1 MVHYYHCCF
10 FLIILVTYY
19 FQVSFKFLSYVAK
32 IGSLSVVKGRFEV
45 KPNTINFFF
54 IFYQVKDEDE
64 CKDRVLINKW
74 SLNTDKPFWSGCS
87 LLIWWSVLEMAP
99 LFQAF
104 YALYAHHTIILSVT
118 NIKSVCLTLP
128 QTLVPKFCLNPAASS
143 SPLCHRVKDHQLHR
157 LVRLLNTAQPRKKIT

>member
-74 SLNTDKPFWSGCS
+74 ALNTDKPFWSGCS

-128 QTLVPKFCLNPAASS
+128 QTTYQNSVWI
-143 SPLCHRVKDHQLHR
+143 PLLR
-157 LVRLLNTAQPRKKIT
+157 LRRCAIAWKTTSYTGW